1 MLYILLQAE
10 SPSMLGQLPFLAI
23 MIAIIYFFFLRPT
36 AKKQRAQD
44 EFISQIEVGKEVVT
58 TSGIIGKI
66 KKMSDKEV
74 TLQVS
79 EKTFVRMTR
88 GSISKGI

>member
-1 MLYILLQAE
+1 
-10 SPSMLGQLPFLAI
+10 
-23 MIAIIYFFFLRPT
+23 
-36 AKKQRAQD
+36 
-44 EFISQIEVGKEVVT
+44 VVT

-88 GSISKGI
+88 GSISNELTAAFQKAGESK